1 MPATRKFRKTQKKGR
16 TYKSKGGDVSPNT
29 KKDLKEL
36 HKAKIILDVL
46 ERRHN
51 PESDTKYNK
60 TSTYGTFFAGRVS
73 DITVA
78 SMIGNAKRTI
88 REANADQANETK
100 KELAITY
107 MNIADIL
114 TQSSKPHRSIWRSEP
129 LDSMGADPRVQGL
142 DERLINFLLESLPR
156 DDMLNKHAFIHED
169 ILRRRYWEERR
180 ARERERREL
189 EGERREKGSRSR
201 SRSRERDQDHK

>member
-16 TYKSKGGDVSPNT
+16 TYKSKGGDVSPT
-29 KKDLKEL
+29 TGKLRKEL
-36 HKAKIILDVL
+36 YEAKIILDVL

-88 REANADQANETK
+88 REANADQDNATK
-100 KELAITY
+100 QELAITY
-107 MNIADIL
+107 MKIADIL
-114 TQSSKPHRSIWRSEP
+114 TQSSKPYRSIWRSEP
-129 LDSMGADPRVQGL
+129 VDSMGADPRVQGL
-142 DERLINFLLESLPR
+142 DERQIHFSLRSLSPHHN
-156 DDMLNKHAFIHED
+156 LNKHAFIHED
-169 ILRRRYWEERR
+169 ILRRRHWEER
-180 ARERERREL
+180 ERRRREL
-189 EGERREKGSRSR
+189 EGERRGSRSR